1 LLYPKKEEEVSLQE
15 IYDALLT
22 KIFNVMLSRRPQ
34 GKFENKLVQDWKVEM
49 IFAAADTAP
58 TAGGHLV

>member
-1 LLYPKKEEEVSLQE
+1 
-15 IYDALLT
+15 
-22 KIFNVMLSRRPQ
+22 MLSRRPQ

-58 TAGGHLV
+58 TAGGRLV